1 MVAEGRLVAIKGHLS
16 APLADALEAV
26 PGVPVEVRNMSWALR
41 VGPDRAESV
50 RRVAVHHGVEM
61 NAASLGVLA
70 DLSSQRE
77 LSDPVVEVRRGDGV
91 WLSLMDDWLSLAV
104 EELRGVPGTRTRSTP
119 GRIEVPL
126 APWSAAPIERTI
138 CAHRLKLS
146 PAAARALEEVKASGA
161 AAAGAERG
169 AGAEGRVEPESI
181 RQEKTSA
188 CVPAAPEVRMD
199 PGGMLVLAAE
209 PSCALA
215 NTFARLPGARSWGGE
230 RGRWLVPATPDVA
243 RTLRGLAG
251 EPEAIAFDAD
261 AERWLLEAPRWI
273 ARIDVERTQAG
284 PVMRVTTRWGNPPPE
299 LETLKSLETRAAHL
313 EAPLSVRNLGV
324 LARVLSAEEE
334 VSLATGV
341 ENALRWLGENP
352 DAGEVPAAELDLI
365 QEHSGSRLRVDAI
378 WDDEPERAFAQQE
391 LALLR
396 RTGELKEAAELPAEA
411 WPPATLAR
419 FLRIHGVACTPA
431 AARLVEGAVAS
442 DADAERLIALS
453 SASDADVRVEGLGGD
468 LIPFQRAGVAYALE
482 RRRLFLADEQG
493 LGKTIQALATVQSD
507 GAYPAVVICPAS
519 LKLNWVR
526 EIGCWLPGR
535 TCKALSGRAAQELDG
550 ADIFVLNYEIVAA
563 HLDSLKELAPQALII
578 DEAHYVKNSKAAR
591 TKAVL
596 GLAEDL
602 GPDALRLALT
612 GTPIVNRPAEL
623 APQLRV
629 LDRLRE
635 LGSASSFTHGY
646 NSQASRR
653 RLHQRLRSSCYLRRR
668 KTDVLT
674 QLPDKRR
681 AVITVPLDNHA
692 EYRRAEQDFIHWLT
706 EQLGEEGTERLAPS
720 ARAQAIVRMTAL
732 RRLAAR
738 GKLAAALSWLEDFLE
753 SEERL
758 VVFAH
763 HRDIQS
769 EVSARFPRSAR
780 ISGEDSVEEREE
792 NVRRFQAEDGPQL
805 CVCSLEVA
813 SHGFTLTSAANV
825 AFLELGW
832 TPAKHDQ
839 AEDRLHRIGQTSR
852 VTAWYLLAAETIDER
867 IAALLASKREVV
879 DSLTDGGSGE
889 GESLAN
895 AILAGYAETTDRD
908 ALTSFR

>member
-1 MVAEGRLVAIKGHLS
+1 MVAEGRLVAIRGQLS
-16 APLADALEAV
+16 EPIADALEAI
-26 PGVPVEVRNMSWALR
+26 PGVPVQVRGMSWALR
-41 VGPDRAESV
+41 LGPDRAESV
-50 RRVAVHHGVEM
+50 RRVAVHHDLEM
-61 NAASLGVLA
+61 NAAAHAVLT

-77 LSDPVVEVRRGDGV
+77 LSDPVVEVTCCDGV

-104 EELRGVPGTRTRSTP
+104 EELRGVPGGRTRP
-119 GRIEVPL
+119 AAGRIEVPL
-126 APWSAAPIERTI
+126 TRWTVEAIEHTMST
-138 CAHRLKLS
+138 HRLGLS
-146 PAAARALEEVKASGA
+146 PAAGRALEEARASVA
-161 AAAGAERG
+161 PAAGGSEALSPTG
-169 AGAEGRVEPESI
+169 VEE
-181 RQEKTSA
+181 EE
-188 CVPAAPEVRMD
+188 PAPTPMAPEVRMD
-199 PGGMLVLAAE
+199 SGGMLVLAAA
-209 PSCALA
+209 PSTDLA
-215 NTFARLPGARSWGGE
+215 SAFARLPGARSWGG
-230 RGRWLVPATPDVA
+230 RSGRWLVPATPDVA
-243 RTLRGLAG
+243 RALRGLTESA
-251 EPEAIAFDAD
+251 ELALDAE

-273 ARIDVERTQAG
+273 ARVDVECTQEG
-284 PVMRVTTRWGNPPPE
+284 PVMRITSRWGSPPPE
-299 LETLKSLETRAAHL
+299 LKTLDSLQTRAAHL
-313 EAPLSVRNLGV
+313 EAPLSVRNLAL
-324 LARVLSAEEE
+324 LAQMLSAEKE
-334 VSLATGV
+334 VSLATGI

-352 DAGEVPAAELDLI
+352 DAAEVPAAELDLI
-365 QEHSGSRLRVDAI
+365 QEPSGRRLRVDAI

-396 RTGELKEAAELPAEA
+396 RRRAAGEETAELPAEA

-453 SASDADVRVEGLGGD
+453 SASDADVTVEGLGGD

-526 EIGCWLPGR
+526 EIGSWLPGR
-535 TCKALSGRAAQELDG
+535 TCKALSGRGAQELDD
-550 ADIFVLNYEIVAA
+550 ADIFVLNYEIVGA
-563 HLDSLKELAPQALII
+563 HLDPLKELGPQALII

-596 GLAEDL
+596 DLAEDL

-646 NSQASRR
+646 NSPGSRR

-668 KTDVLT
+668 KADVLT
-674 QLPDKRR
+674 QLPEKRR
-681 AVITVPLDNHA
+681 AVITVPLDNQS
-692 EYRRAEQDFIHWLT
+692 EYRRAEQDFIRWLA

-738 GKLAAALSWLEDFLE
+738 GKLAAALSWIEDFLA

-763 HRDIQS
+763 HRDIQGQ
-769 EVSARFPRSAR
+769 VSDRFPGSAR
-780 ISGEDSVEEREE
+780 ISGEDSLEEREQ
-792 NVRRFQAEDGPQL
+792 NVRRFQEEGGPQL

-813 SHGFTLTSAANV
+813 SHGFTLTGAANV

-852 VTAWYLLAAETIDER
+852 VTAWYLLAAESIDER
-867 IAALLASKREVV
+867 IAELLATKREVV

-895 AILAGYAETTDRD
+895 AILAGYADTRGRE
-908 ALTSFR
+908 AVTSPR